1 MCGLPRSCAVHLTKQ
16 RFTHAYKLFRKSYKL
31 ASFAPAGRAA
41 LSCCCNPEM
50 ALIPSVAAALRAAK
64 PVVPLPAARRAAVA
78 VVLRSLPDNAAE
90 ILYILRQASER
101 DPWSGQVGF
110 PGGRRQASDAD
121 DYAAAVRE
129 CREERSTRPRP
140 RNSKVALSSSSS
152 PTSSHP
158 PGGGTGARGQRDLR
172 VPRAAP

>member
-1 MCGLPRSCAVHLTKQ
+1 
-16 RFTHAYKLFRKSYKL
+16 
-31 ASFAPAGRAA
+31 
-41 LSCCCNPEM
+41 M

-129 CREERSTRPRP
+129 CREERSIHTRP
-140 RNSKVALSSSSS
+140 RNSI
-152 PTSSHP
+152 
-158 PGGGTGARGQRDLR
+158 G
-172 VPRAAP
+172 RAVLLLEPHLLTPSRRWGWS